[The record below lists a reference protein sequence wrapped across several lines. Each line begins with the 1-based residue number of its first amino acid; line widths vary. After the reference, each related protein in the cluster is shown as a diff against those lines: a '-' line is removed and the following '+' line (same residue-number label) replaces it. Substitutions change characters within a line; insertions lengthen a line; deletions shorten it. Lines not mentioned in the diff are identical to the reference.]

1 MIVLKISSD
10 NTSNCPKNKKKLKYF
25 LMPCFFVAGLLFHTA
40 SFCQTPNLK
49 SDSTHIR
56 LPNPKTAILL
66 SAIVPGL
73 GQVYNKK
80 YWKIPL
86 IYGAGSAMIYAINYN
101 QTKYKKFRD
110 AYYTGN
116 SEQTFII
123 DGYVYS
129 YEQLSYGRDF
139 YRSYRDLSVF
149 GFAAV
154 YLLNVVDAMVDAYL
168 ARFDVSDDL
177 SFKIQ
182 PTIVNNFDLTAS
194 VGIKFSIG
202 F

>member
-1 MIVLKISSD
+1 MIVLKISFN
-10 NTSNCPKNKKKLKYF
+10 NTSYCPVNQKKLILF
-25 LMPCFFVAGLLFHTA
+25 LIPCLVIAGLAIHTT
-40 SFCQTPNLK
+40 SFCQSANIK
-49 SDSTHIR
+49 SDSTHVR
-56 LPNPKTAILL
+56 LPNPKTATLL
-66 SAIVPGL
+66 SAILPGL

-101 QTKYKKFRD
+101 QTKYKKFID
-110 AYYTGN
+110 AYYSGK
-116 SEQTFII
+116 SGQTFII

-129 YEQLSYGRDF
+129 YEQLPYGRDF
-139 YRSYRDLSVF
+139 YRSYRDLSIF

-177 SFKIQ
+177 SLKIQ
-182 PTIVNNFDLTAS
+182 PAIVNNFDLTAS
-194 VGIKFSIG
+194 VGIKFSIS

>member
-1 MIVLKISSD
+1 MKIRLNNINYS
-10 NTSNCPKNKKKLKYF
+10 PENKKKPINCIVSV
-25 LMPCFFVAGLLFHTA
+25 MIIAGLLANAT
-40 SFCQTPNLK
+40 SFCQSAGNK
-49 SDSTHIR
+49 SDSIHIR
-56 LPNPKTAILL
+56 YPNPKTATLL
-66 SAIVPGL
+66 SVIVPGL

-101 QTKYKKFRD
+101 QTKYHKFRE
-110 AYYTGN
+110 AYNTGKP
-116 SEQTFII
+116 EQNYII

-129 YEQLSYGRDF
+129 YEQLPYGRDF
-139 YRSYRDLSVF
+139 YRGYRDLSVF

-177 SFKIQ
+177 SLKIQ
-182 PTIVNNFDLTAS
+182 PAIVDNFNLTAS